1 MLAEMDRA
9 YETHQ
14 YSQVT
19 AQLQSF
25 TAFLSNVY
33 LDASK
38 DRLYVESPTGV
49 PRRCAQTVV
58 NEIVTRLLCVVAPIA
73 PHMAEEAFTALPYKP
88 GHESVFLRGWVDAAP
103 EWTAGMDDVEAGFW
117 ATALAIRGE
126 VNRAIETGRNE
137 KILGASLEAKAVI
150 YASDAALAGAL
161 ATRAEELKQAFI
173 VSQLEVVSS
182 VDDVTAKCGGQCV
195 SEITAAQAKLDG
207 ISIGD
212 GADAVVKV
220 GACKADGAKCA
231 RCWGYFGGL
240 GSDERHPELCPRCTP
255 IVIEKDPSLRVPAK
269 KAEEVAA

>member
-1 MLAEMDRA
+1 M
-9 YETHQ
+9 
-14 YSQVT
+14 
-19 AQLQSF
+19 
-25 TAFLSNVY
+25 
-33 LDASK
+33 
-38 DRLYVESPTGV
+38 
-49 PRRCAQTVV
+49 
-58 NEIVTRLLCVVAPIA
+58 
-73 PHMAEEAFTALPYKP
+73 
-88 GHESVFLRGWVDAAP
+88 
-103 EWTAGMDDVEAGFW
+103 
-117 ATALAIRGE
+117 
-126 VNRAIETGRNE
+126 
-137 KILGASLEAKAVI
+137 I
-150 YASDAALAGAL
+150 YASDAALAGAI

-269 KAEEVAA
+269 KAEEVTA

>member
-1 MLAEMDRA
+1 M
-9 YETHQ
+9 
-14 YSQVT
+14 
-19 AQLQSF
+19 
-25 TAFLSNVY
+25 
-33 LDASK
+33 
-38 DRLYVESPTGV
+38 
-49 PRRCAQTVV
+49 
-58 NEIVTRLLCVVAPIA
+58 
-73 PHMAEEAFTALPYKP
+73 
-88 GHESVFLRGWVDAAP
+88 
-103 EWTAGMDDVEAGFW
+103 
-117 ATALAIRGE
+117 
-126 VNRAIETGRNE
+126 NRAIETGRNE